1 MIQALHLSR
10 TDILGRGDAF
20 GILRILHEH
29 EIVRITESKLAPHAP
44 NVFSAEHLLAVARII
59 DRRAA
64 KPFPESLRPI
74 QFQEQRMRKANAL
87 RLGFFNGAG
96 GVGSVDHGTEM

>member
-29 EIVRITESKLAPHAP
+29 EIVRITETKLTPHAP
-44 NVFSAEHLLAVARII
+44 DVLSAEHLLAVARII
-59 DRRAA
+59 DRRTV
-64 KPFPESLRPI
+64 ELLRERLRPI

-96 GVGSVDHGTEM
+96 GVGGVDHGTEM